1 MNTKNKIRE
10 FILNEVLSDS
20 TIAIDDDQMLL
31 TDGIL
36 DSFDI
41 VTLVSEINDAF
52 DIEFPVSEIIPENF
66 ENIDALYKT
75 IEKVKE
81 NS

>member
-1 MNTKNKIRE
+1 MKE
-10 FILNEVLSDS
+10 LLSILEEVKPGIDFNNEKGL
-20 TIAIDDDQMLL
+20 I

>member
-1 MNTKNKIRE
+1 MKE
-10 FILNEVLSDS
+10 LLSILEEVKPVIDFNSENEL
-20 TIAIDDDQMLL
+20 I

>member
-1 MNTKNKIRE
+1 MCIPRRDNWRSRSRK
-10 FILNEVLSDS
+10 
-20 TIAIDDDQMLL
+20 
-31 TDGIL
+31 DGIL